1 MSIPAEN
8 PVNPCFSGSYDEN
21 SCEPGRSWEWIDSIL
36 RSVVD
41 GLLVTDRSSRVLMMN
56 SAAENLLGVSQSTLF
71 DSSLHDFIKDRSLLK
86 RLREAVQ
93 NEEDGGRF
101 EIEIGGHCGG
111 MRIVSIST
119 SVHRD
124 RNGIAQGSVF
134 LLRDITRERELDRM
148 KNEFISTAAHE
159 LRTPLTAIMGF
170 SELLLTRRDL
180 PSDMQ
185 SDFLTFINQKAE
197 NLSRIISDL
206 LDISRIEAGRGLE
219 LFREFCDI
227 NELITETVGSYRTC
241 SEKHSVDVVLSGE
254 RILLNV
260 DRGKII
266 QVMEN
271 LLSNAFKYSPQGG
284 AVRVSAT
291 PTRGAYLL
299 SVEDEGIGMTREQVR
314 RAFDKFYRGDASNS
328 AVEGTGLGL
337 SITKNIVEAHG
348 GRIWLESRKGKG
360 TTAFITLPMTRE
372 LGGEIPSSLDQSFPL

>member
-1 MSIPAEN
+1 
-8 PVNPCFSGSYDEN
+8 
-21 SCEPGRSWEWIDSIL
+21 
-36 RSVVD
+36 
-41 GLLVTDRSSRVLMMN
+41 
-56 SAAENLLGVSQSTLF
+56 
-71 DSSLHDFIKDRSLLK
+71 
-86 RLREAVQ
+86 
-93 NEEDGGRF
+93 
-101 EIEIGGHCGG
+101 
-111 MRIVSIST
+111 
-119 SVHRD
+119 
-124 RNGIAQGSVF
+124 
-134 LLRDITRERELDRM
+134 
-148 KNEFISTAAHE
+148 
-159 LRTPLTAIMGF
+159 
-170 SELLLTRRDL
+170 
-180 PSDMQ
+180 
-185 SDFLTFINQKAE
+185 
-197 NLSRIISDL
+197 
-206 LDISRIEAGRGLE
+206 
-219 LFREFCDI
+219 
-227 NELITETVGSYRTC
+227 
-241 SEKHSVDVVLSGE
+241 VDVVLSGE

>member
-1 MSIPAEN
+1 MSLRAE
-8 PVNPCFSGSYDEN
+8 
-21 SCEPGRSWEWIDSIL
+21 EPFEHRMSNGCQEARCKAGRSWEWIDSIL

-41 GLLVTDRSSRVLMMN
+41 GLLVTDSHGRILMMN
-56 SAAENLLGVSQSTLF
+56 SAAEQLLGVAQSSLF
-71 DSSLHDFIKDRSLLK
+71 DAALQDVVKDRRLLK
-86 RLREAVQ
+86 RLREAVGK
-93 NEEDGGRF
+93 EENGARF
-101 EIEIGGHCGG
+101 EFEIGGHSGG
-111 MRIVSIST
+111 VRIVSIST
-119 SVHRD
+119 SVHHD
-124 RNGIAQGSVF
+124 AHGVAQGSVF
-134 LLRDITRERELDRM
+134 LFRDITRERELDRM

-180 PSDMQ
+180 SDELQ
-185 SDFLTFINQKAE
+185 TDFLTFINQKSE

-219 LFREFCDI
+219 LFRERWDI
-227 NELITETVGSYRTC
+227 NDIIGESLSSYRSC
-241 SEKHSVDVVLSGE
+241 SAKHSLEVVLPQE
-254 RILLNV
+254 RIYLNV

-284 AVRVSAT
+284 AVRVSARQ
-291 PTRGAYLL
+291 TRGAYLL
-299 SVEDEGIGMTREQVR
+299 SIEDEGIGMTREQLR
-314 RAFDKFYRGDASNS
+314 RAFDKFYRADASNS

-360 TTAFITLPMTRE
+360 TTAFVTLPMTRE
-372 LGGEIPSSLDQSFPL
+372 LQEPESGIQEQGED